1 MVTSGPSLRE
11 LISADVRAVATSRL
25 ATPAVL
31 DFIGT
36 LDVVRLPAVRGRTLW
51 HRAGVPCVVEQPNG
65 LGNLETGIPPT
76 AIVVTT
82 SSGVALPPNAERV
95 VHLCGESASGQAPS
109 VATARRLQ
117 RRFVQMRGVHA
128 VTATV
133 ESARFV
139 VSAAAPAGWLTEVPL
154 PRGIAASLLGAGLP
168 EYAGGVRF
176 DVLPDAVESA
186 VLAYAGA
193 VADVLADTRGPR

>member
-1 MVTSGPSLRE
+1 VTFAPSLTE
-11 LISADVRAVATSRL
+11 LIADEVRVVATSRL

-51 HRAGVPCVVEQPNG
+51 HLAGVPCVVEQPNG
-65 LGNLETGIPPT
+65 LGNLEADIPTT

-95 VHLCGESASGQAPS
+95 VHLRGESASGQARS
-109 VATARRLQ
+109 VALAQLLQ
-117 RRFVQMRGVHA
+117 RRFVHMRGVHA
-128 VTATV
+128 VTPTV

-139 VSAAAPAGWLTEVPL
+139 VVLSAPVGRLSEVPVPAG
-154 PRGIAASLLGAGLP
+154 IAMSLLGAGLP

-176 DVLPDAVESA
+176 DVLPDAVESV

-193 VADVLADTRGPR
+193 VADVFADTRGPR